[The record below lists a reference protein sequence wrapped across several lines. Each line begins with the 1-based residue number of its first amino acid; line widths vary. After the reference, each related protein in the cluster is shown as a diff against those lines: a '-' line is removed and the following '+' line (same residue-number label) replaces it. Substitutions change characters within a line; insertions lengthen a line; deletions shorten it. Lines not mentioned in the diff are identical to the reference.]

1 MPTEIPEVKK
11 IRYMR
16 SHNSGNMQGKNLHI
30 WAAERKI
37 SFLEKQNIFSQK
49 NTPQLLGHIG
59 LQNMKIG
66 EKTNFGRLA
75 TLFQICSMDADIIS

>member
-37 SFLEKQNIFSQK
+37 SFLEK
-49 NTPQLLGHIG
+49 
-59 LQNMKIG
+59 
-66 EKTNFGRLA
+66 
-75 TLFQICSMDADIIS
+75 